1 MTSGNFS
8 FGDRIQLQDEKGRMI
23 SFTLAQGETFHT
35 HKGFLK
41 HDEIVGREEGAL
53 LVTSSGMK
61 FQAFKPLLS
70 DYVLGMKRGATIIY
84 PKDLALIIGYGDIRP
99 GMKVVEAG
107 AGSGALSIAILNAIT
122 ETGSLTSFELRDDFV
137 QIAQRNVTDFFG
149 GMPPQWNITEGDF
162 ASAEGMLPGKV
173 DRVILDMLAPW
184 DQIDVAAKILMPGG
198 VLVIY
203 VATTTQLSRTAERI
217 KESGCFSEP
226 TSFETLLRPWHHE
239 GLAVRPEHSM
249 NAHTGFLTIARRV
262 GSDGVLER
270 RRRPAKGAYSI
281 ES

>member
-1 MTSGNFS
+1 MKSGEFE

-23 SFTLAQGETFHT
+23 SFTLAPGEVFHT

-41 HDEIVGREEGAL
+41 HDEIAGREDGAI

-84 PKDLALIIGYGDIRP
+84 PKDLALIIGFGDIRP

-107 AGSGALSIAILNAIT
+107 AGSGALSIALLNAIT
-122 ETGSLTSFELRDDFV
+122 DSGTLTSFELREDFLP
-137 QIAQRNVTDFFG
+137 IAEKNVTDFFG
-149 GMPPQWNITEGDF
+149 RKPSNWKILAGNFSEARDRLTER
-162 ASAEGMLPGKV
+162 V
-173 DRVILDMLAPW
+173 DRVVLDMLAPW
-184 DQIDVAAKILMPGG
+184 EQIEIASQILNPGG
-198 VLVIY
+198 VLIVY

-217 KESGCFSEP
+217 KEIGTFSEP
-226 TSFETLLRPWHHE
+226 MSFETLLRPWHHE

-262 GSDGVLER
+262 GRDGVLPR
-270 RRRPAKGAYSI
+270 RRRPAKGAYSTDL
-281 ES
+281 

>member
-1 MTSGNFS
+1 MSSGEFE

-23 SFTLAQGETFHT
+23 SFTLTKGETFHT

-41 HDEIVGREEGAL
+41 HDDIAGRKEGSIL
-53 LVTSSGMK
+53 ITSSGMK

-107 AGSGALSIAILNAIT
+107 AGSGALSIALLNAVT
-122 ETGSLTSFELRDDFV
+122 DAGSLVSFELRDDFIR
-137 QIAQRNVTDFFG
+137 IAEKNVEDFFG
-149 GMPPQWNITEGDF
+149 KSPGNWKLIHNDF
-162 ASAEGMLPGKV
+162 ASAASELSERI

-184 DQIDVAAKILMPGG
+184 DQIDVASAILRPGG
-198 VLVIY
+198 VLIVY
-203 VATTTQLSRTAERI
+203 VATTTQLSRTAEKI
-217 KESGCFSEP
+217 KESSAFSEP
-226 TSFETLLRPWHHE
+226 MSFETLLRPWHHE

-262 GSDGVLER
+262 SSDGVLAR
-270 RRRPAKGAYSI
+270 RRRPAKGAYSTEI
-281 ES
+281 